1 MFNIDIKDA
10 APIWR
15 QIEEG
20 MRRMIAI
27 GTLSPGDPVPSVRDL
42 ARTLQVNPNTV
53 ARAYLRLTDTGIFTV
68 RRGEGT
74 YVADQPAQLRKSER
88 AGTLRDASM
97 RYARA
102 AMSVGASIEEA
113 VGEVT
118 SSYERLVRES
128 RRKA

>member
-1 MFNIDIKDA
+1 MFDIDPADA

-27 GTLSPGDPVPSVRDL
+27 GTLSPGAAVPSVRDL
-42 ARTLQVNPNTV
+42 AKNLQVNPNTV
-53 ARAYLRLTDTGIFTV
+53 ARAYQRLTDTGIFSV

-74 YVADQPAQLRKSER
+74 YVADQPVQLAQAQRSE
-88 AGTLRDASM
+88 TLRDASM

-102 AMSVGASIEEA
+102 AMSVSAPLEEA
-113 VGEVT
+113 LDEV
-118 SSYERLVRES
+118 SASYERLDREH
-128 RRKA
+128 RRKP